1 MPAPT
6 GAPSVP
12 QAHARLAQGRLQRQA
27 ATVSLA
33 GVLFWQARVTSP
45 SRTLTQSRTVADTAK
60 NPKIPATSAEGTGGD
75 EGAREILL
83 RDLLR
88 NLFDFEMREIVTTR
102 MLPLIYRFAVIAMG
116 ALVVLGVVTA
126 FIQSFWMGLAWMI
139 FGPLVFLM
147 LVVVT
152 RVFLEFVMAVF
163 RMLVYIEILDRRTSA
178 IEGHTE
184 EVVQDL
190 PRIQFWKFSLGKRR
204 VEP

>member
-1 MPAPT
+1 MPAPRER
-6 GAPSVP
+6 GPK
-12 QAHARLAQGRLQRQA
+12 
-27 ATVSLA
+27 
-33 GVLFWQARVTSP
+33 
-45 SRTLTQSRTVADTAK
+45 RTVAKQGHNEMGAQSK
-60 NPKIPATSAEGTGGD
+60 PGAPAGGD
-75 EGAREILL
+75 ATAGAAGGEIAL

-102 MLPLIYRFAVIAMG
+102 MLPLIYRFAVMAMA

-126 FIQSFWMGLAWMI
+126 FIQSVWMGLTWLL
-139 FGPLVFLM
+139 FGPIVFLI
-147 LVVVT
+147 LVVVV

-163 RMLVYIEILDRRTSA
+163 RMLVYIEILDRRTST

-204 VEP
+204 TEPQ

>member
-1 MPAPT
+1 MT
-6 GAPSVP
+6 E
-12 QAHARLAQGRLQRQA
+12 
-27 ATVSLA
+27 
-33 GVLFWQARVTSP
+33 
-45 SRTLTQSRTVADTAK
+45 TAK
-60 NPKIPATSAEGTGGD
+60 NPKSPAPSAEGAGGD
-75 EGAREILL
+75 DGAREILL

-139 FGPLVFLM
+139 FGPLVFLI
-147 LVVVT
+147 LVVVV

>member
-1 MPAPT
+1 M
-6 GAPSVP
+6 
-12 QAHARLAQGRLQRQA
+12 
-27 ATVSLA
+27 
-33 GVLFWQARVTSP
+33 
-45 SRTLTQSRTVADTAK
+45 ADTAK
-60 NPKIPATSAEGTGGD
+60 NQKIPAPSAEETGGD

-139 FGPLVFLM
+139 FGPLVFLI
-147 LVVVT
+147 LVVVV

>member
-1 MPAPT
+1 VAEQGRNEMGAQSRP
-6 GAPSVP
+6 GAP
-12 QAHARLAQGRLQRQA
+12 A
-27 ATVSLA
+27 
-33 GVLFWQARVTSP
+33 
-45 SRTLTQSRTVADTAK
+45 
-60 NPKIPATSAEGTGGD
+60 GGD
-75 EGAREILL
+75 AAARAAGGEIAL

-102 MLPLIYRFAVIAMG
+102 MLPLIYRFAVMAMA

-126 FIQSFWMGLAWMI
+126 FIQSLWMGLTWLL
-139 FGPLVFLM
+139 FGPIVFLI
-147 LVVVT
+147 LVVVV

-163 RMLVYIEILDRRTSA
+163 RMLVYIEILDRRTST

-204 VEP
+204 TDPR